1 MSVFASQV
9 YKTEWSFGATTT
21 RRHPGIRSNVP
32 EQDARHVFDYRLF
45 LGVTDLKPEDVTLLI
60 GALMEEERWQGDRYN
75 FLANNCQHFA
85 CELASQLH
93 VSPLPPEIHRVTRAA
108 QAVACNDGWS
118 PTTRGTTAYATPSP
132 RSQFSE
138 LTFLQSLPIHQ
149 LIRLLFLLVLMAV
162 AFGVWWVVAALN
174 VPNVPAEAAEAAEVR
189 FQIDFGAARCENGPL
204 PTIPCQCAEQDEDES
219 EEG

>member
-1 MSVFASQV
+1 
-9 YKTEWSFGATTT
+9 
-21 RRHPGIRSNVP
+21 
-32 EQDARHVFDYRLF
+32 
-45 LGVTDLKPEDVTLLI
+45 
-60 GALMEEERWQGDRYN
+60 MEEERWQGDRCN
-75 FLANNCQHFA
+75 FLANNCQHLA

-162 AFGVWWVVAALN
+162 LLAFGGWWQLLMCQMCLQRLQRCAFKSTSAR
-174 VPNVPAEAAEAAEVR
+174 P
-189 FQIDFGAARCENGPL
+189 AARMDRCRRSPVNAQSRMRMRARRADLTSG
-204 PTIPCQCAEQDEDES
+204 
-219 EEG
+219 